1 MQTQGGAAEREDP
14 ALHFHLGETGI
25 AGTEVDIGGQHQL
38 DANGQAITLVGD
50 NHRFADPG
58 PGEHPPWITAARWC
72 LPTVGEGGAG
82 IDQVEPGS
90 EMLAMPLGC
99 LSPASHCLTV
109 EALVFR

>member
-38 DANGQAITLVGD
+38 DANGQAITLGGD

-58 PGEHPPWITAARWC
+58 PGEHPHGSQP
-72 LPTVGEGGAG
+72 PGGAC
-82 IDQVEPGS
+82 QP
-90 EMLAMPLGC
+90 LARAALA
-99 LSPASHCLTV
+99 LIRSSPAVKCSPWPNTIATRASLSASNRSEEHT
-109 EALVFR
+109 